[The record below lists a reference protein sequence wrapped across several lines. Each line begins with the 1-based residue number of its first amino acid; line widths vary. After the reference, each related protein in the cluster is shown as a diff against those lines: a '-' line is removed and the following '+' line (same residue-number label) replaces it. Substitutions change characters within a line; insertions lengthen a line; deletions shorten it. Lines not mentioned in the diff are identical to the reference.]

1 MGLPRNLRPGRRP
14 SAGKSRSAA
23 AGQRITVDDLLQ
35 FAQIRLKLKNEGEL
49 VEVVQLL
56 LKLGC
61 HVVPGQCA
69 LPQANKAFDATG
81 KLLDARAEKSVRD
94 VTAALVRLAG
104 ALKK

>member
-56 LKLGC
+56 LKLG
-61 HVVPGQCA
+61 
-69 LPQANKAFDATG
+69 TE
-81 KLLDARAEKSVRD
+81 AR
-94 VTAALVRLAG
+94 
-104 ALKK
+104 LKKILDKYAELANRHKGDGKRVEAFLLELKELGLNWDG